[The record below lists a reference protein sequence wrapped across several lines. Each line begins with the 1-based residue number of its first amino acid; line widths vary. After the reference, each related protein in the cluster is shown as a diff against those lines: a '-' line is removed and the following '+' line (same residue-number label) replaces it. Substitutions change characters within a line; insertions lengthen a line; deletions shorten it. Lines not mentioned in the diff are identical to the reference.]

1 MVAISKDLM
10 MARPLAILLSGAI
23 LAGCSL
29 VTIADRYGNEYGG
42 WYNHGAD
49 FAWQRDLCEGEME
62 RHNVPAPE
70 RKLAMRCC
78 MRDHGVPID
87 PPPQCSA

>member
-1 MVAISKDLM
+1 
-10 MARPLAILLSGAI
+10 MARLLAILLAGAT
-23 LAGCSL
+23 LGGCSL
-29 VTIADRYGNEYGG
+29 VTIADRYGNQYGG

-62 RHNVPAPE
+62 QHNVPASQ

-78 MRDHGVPID
+78 MRDNGVPVD
-87 PPPQCSA
+87 PPPLCNA

>member
-1 MVAISKDLM
+1 M
-10 MARPLAILLSGAI
+10 MARFVSIFLLTSALIG
-23 LAGCSL
+23 GCSL

-42 WYNHGAD
+42 WYNHGAS

-62 RHNVPAPE
+62 KQGVPAPA

-78 MRDHGVPID
+78 MRDHGVPVD
-87 PPPQCSA
+87 PRPRCEASTDG